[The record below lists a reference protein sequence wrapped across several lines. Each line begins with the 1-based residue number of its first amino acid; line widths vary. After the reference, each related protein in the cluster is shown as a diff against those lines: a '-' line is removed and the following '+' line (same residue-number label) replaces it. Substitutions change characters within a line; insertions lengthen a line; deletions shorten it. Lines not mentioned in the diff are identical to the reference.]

1 MDVTQ
6 ITKQIVAIVALSII
20 LSGGT
25 IPDKWFDMFGSVS
38 EKDMQDLG
46 GMMVKEN
53 GDNGDKCLLLTGS
66 VALNRLYSKNWYGST
81 IEEVIRAKGQYA
93 RTTVRDFQK
102 VKIPERTKMLTKY
115 LLIFGPICPSNVV
128 YQGQKINGKG
138 IKDPKT
144 GKIVH
149 VYERIEVPGQKDEL
163 FCYE

>member
-1 MDVTQ
+1 MKCKVV
-6 ITKQIVAIVALSII
+6 K
-20 LSGGT
+20 
-25 IPDKWFDMFGSVS
+25 GSKENLKELCDLLGARS
-38 EKDMQDLG
+38 KMDLG
-46 GMMVKEN
+46 PIITTVSGVIDDIKEN

-66 VALNRLYSKNWYGST
+66 VALNRLYSKNWAGNT

-128 YQGQKINGKG
+128 YQGQKVNGKG

-144 GKIVH
+144 GKIIH
-149 VYERIEVPGQKDEL
+149 VYDRIEVPGQKDEL